1 MDVVKLVQI
10 FKATIDPNQRE
21 SAEQQLDQVNNN
33 GYLCLSLCLIVLLL
47 IRFIK

>member
-1 MDVVKLVQI
+1 MDNRMDVVKLVQI

-33 GYLCLSLCLIVLLL
+33 GYLCLSFVSNCFVVI
-47 IRFIK
+47 